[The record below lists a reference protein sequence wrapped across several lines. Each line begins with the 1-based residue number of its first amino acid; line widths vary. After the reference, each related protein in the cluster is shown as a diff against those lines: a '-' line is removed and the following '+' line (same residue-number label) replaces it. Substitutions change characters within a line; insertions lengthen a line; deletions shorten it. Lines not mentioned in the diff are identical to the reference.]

1 MAAQTWPDPLRHVSF
16 AVDLRGRPAMG
27 GLMRYGG
34 AMSTV
39 RNEKL
44 DASRERIQALGGY
57 L

>member
-1 MAAQTWPDPLRHVSF
+1 
-16 AVDLRGRPAMG
+16 MG